1 MILHIFGGLSWYI
14 CNVCAKR
21 DGMAKSW
28 TISRRCTVLKYH
40 DGIWVLWVN
49 VWKHSADF
57 VHFFD
62 VVAILIQWIWIC
74 LSPNH
79 LCLNQQQACISCI
92 KALQAM
98 GSLPCWN
105 SNNINRIERTQ
116 GFQPLSFQYALL
128 SLEQYAKYCQIP
140 FGWWL
145 YKGPKYKDTIQYIV
159 GYHNPWMDRQYQSA
173 QRDWLHRILNI
184 AQSTIWCF
192 LSFLPSFVLN
202 SCVLFSF
209 FLSFSLSVF
218 LSLSV

>member
-1 MILHIFGGLSWYI
+1 MKEVWTCSENQQIPYSSLITWFSTFFGVYHGISACLRKAGW
-14 CNVCAKR
+14 
-21 DGMAKSW
+21 DGKELDNQQKMYSFEVPW
-28 TISRRCTVLKYH
+28 RYMGFVGERLKTQR
-40 DGIWVLWVN
+40 GFC
-49 VWKHSADF
+49 S
-57 VHFFD
+57 FFD

-79 LCLNQQQACISCI
+79 LCLNQQQTCISCI

-173 QRDWLHRILNI
+173 
-184 AQSTIWCF
+184 
-192 LSFLPSFVLN
+192 
-202 SCVLFSF
+202 
-209 FLSFSLSVF
+209 
-218 LSLSV
+218 